1 MCIWHSAK
9 EKFVIKCAPKILCL
23 PTMVEATPDF
33 GTGLQFSTC
42 QSRQRSTQNRT
53 RWGRIPMTE
62 KRFITAQELLEDSF
76 RLAAQVY
83 DSGFRPQF
91 IVGIWRGGAPIGIA
105 VQEFFDFK
113 KVETDHIAVRTSSY
127 YGIGTDKQSKEIKVH
142 GLHYIVE
149 NANADDGLLIVDD
162 VFDSG
167 RSIFALKEKLGQLM
181 RLNMP
186 KDIRIACPYYK
197 PQNTAVP
204 LKPDYYIHASDE
216 WLVFPHE
223 VSGLSPQ
230 ELAEGKGDLRNIKEL
245 FL

>member
-1 MCIWHSAK
+1 MTDKHFISA
-9 EKFVIKCAPKILCL
+9 
-23 PTMVEATPDF
+23 
-33 GTGLQFSTC
+33 Q
-42 QSRQRSTQNRT
+42 Q
-53 RWGRIPMTE
+53 
-62 KRFITAQELLEDSF
+62 LLEDSF

-105 VQEFFDFK
+105 VQEYFDFK

-127 YGIGTDKQSKEIKVH
+127 YGIGTDKQDKNIKVH
-142 GLHYIVE
+142 GLHYIIE
-149 NANADDGLLIVDD
+149 NANASDGLLIVDD

-167 RSIFALKEKLGQLM
+167 RSIDALIGKLRKFM

-186 KDIRIACPYYK
+186 TDILIACPYYK
-197 PQNTAVP
+197 PKNTKVD
-204 LKPDYYIHASDE
+204 LKPEYFIHSSED

-223 VSGLSPQ
+223 VTGLNPQ
-230 ELAEGKGDLRNIKEL
+230 EIIEGKSDFKNIQDL

>member
-1 MCIWHSAK
+1 
-9 EKFVIKCAPKILCL
+9 
-23 PTMVEATPDF
+23 
-33 GTGLQFSTC
+33 
-42 QSRQRSTQNRT
+42 
-53 RWGRIPMTE
+53 MTE

-167 RSIFALKEKLGQLM
+167 RSIFALKEKLGLLM

>member
-1 MCIWHSAK
+1 MI
-9 EKFVIKCAPKILCL
+9 
-23 PTMVEATPDF
+23 
-33 GTGLQFSTC
+33 
-42 QSRQRSTQNRT
+42 
-53 RWGRIPMTE
+53 E

-167 RSIFALKEKLGQLM
+167 RSVFALKEKLSQSM

-223 VSGLSPQ
+223 VSGLSAQ
-230 ELAEGKGDLRNIKEL
+230 ELAEGKGDLKNIKEL
-245 FL
+245 FLW